1 VESVESSNILRPA
14 TATAPFHN
22 SYERFDPPKCH
33 PNTRLAVLT
42 KIMGWIK
49 REDLD
54 AFIMWMYG
62 PAGAGNSAIA
72 RTIAEMCDEEILL
85 LASFFLSKNDPSRS
99 TVKPLVATIVY
110 QIILNLADTQD
121 AILGAIERDPLIFSK
136 SLAVQVKS
144 LIAVPLQQLAEAG
157 FFNESTSRPLVVIDG
172 VDECSDDKVQQNIVG
187 VLANAQRQHHLP
199 LIF

>member
-1 VESVESSNILRPA
+1 
-14 TATAPFHN
+14 
-22 SYERFDPPKCH
+22 
-33 PNTRLAVLT
+33 
-42 KIMGWIK
+42 MGWIK